1 MEQEE
6 QRNDEDLEAYY
17 FHKWKEYFRLQKVR
31 F

>member
-6 QRNDEDLEAYY
+6 QRNDEALKVYY
-17 FHKWKEYFRLQKVR
+17 FEKWKEYHRLQKVR